1 MGRGARSFWPNVRP
15 HEAQIVRTL
24 VIPWDRRSSTMV
36 RRFAARCLI
45 CGLGGEHVV
54 GRHGA
59 ADTLE
64 FKIAN
69 CLDCDSLLNSQQNTG
84 ADQDLPRFGFVAKP
98 RCNVGD
104 GSYR

>member
-1 MGRGARSFWPNVRP
+1 
-15 HEAQIVRTL
+15 
-24 VIPWDRRSSTMV
+24 MV

-69 CLDCDSLLNSQQNTG
+69 CLDCDSILNSQQNTG

-104 GSYR
+104 GSYRCVVKAALKANGPERGKSSASVIS